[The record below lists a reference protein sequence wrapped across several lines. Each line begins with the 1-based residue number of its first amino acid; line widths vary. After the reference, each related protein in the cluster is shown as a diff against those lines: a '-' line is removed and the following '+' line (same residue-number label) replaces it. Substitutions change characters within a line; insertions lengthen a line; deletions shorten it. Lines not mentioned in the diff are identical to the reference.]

1 MIEENGVLDFVA
13 PDEDIQSL
21 ARWLRDEDGLT
32 GRVGFTESAPRDG
45 EMGGA
50 IEALSVILGS
60 GVAKQA
66 VTSFF
71 EWLKHRRT
79 AEQVKILVKSPG
91 RTDHLELECGSATDA
106 DSVLRSVERFLDGK
120 E

>member
-1 MIEENGVLDFVA
+1 MIDFVA
-13 PDEDIQSL
+13 ADEDIRSL

-45 EMGGA
+45 EMGGT

-79 AEQVKILVKSPG
+79 ADQVKILVKRPG
-91 RTDHLELECGSATDA
+91 RTDHLELECGSATEADA
-106 DSVLRSVERFLDGK
+106 VLLSVERFLNGT

>member
-1 MIEENGVLDFVA
+1 MIEESGVIDFVA
-13 PDEDIQSL
+13 PDEAIQSL

-32 GRVGFTESAPRDG
+32 GRVGFAESAPRDG
-45 EMGGA
+45 EMGGT
-50 IEALSVILGS
+50 IEALSVILGG
-60 GVAKQA
+60 GVAKHA

-79 AEQVKILVKSPG
+79 ADQVKILVKSPG
-91 RTDHLELECGSATDA
+91 RTGHLELECGSAADA
-106 DSVLRSVERFLDGK
+106 DSVLRSVERFLDGR